1 MSREH
6 PTVIVVDDQELF
18 RNGII
23 ELLEAHGI
31 RVIADAGLAA
41 DAIRLTRELHP
52 DVVLMDLNM
61 PGISGVEATQ
71 RLTAEAPLVRVLV
84 LTVAADERTVMD
96 ALLAGACGY
105 VLKETRIE
113 QIVDSIKAAAH
124 GESAISPRVA
134 GRLIRRLREPL
145 QSEPDLTGAALT
157 PREHEVL
164 ALMASGVG
172 NPEIARTLYLSE
184 HTVKNY
190 VSSILAKLQVE
201 NRVQAAVWAVRKGM
215 V

>member
-6 PTVIVVDDQELF
+6 PTVIAVDDQELF
-18 RNGII
+18 RTGIV
-23 ELLEAHGI
+23 ELLEERGI
-31 RVIADAGLAA
+31 RVLADAGLAA
-41 DAIRLTRELHP
+41 DAIRLTSELGP

-61 PGISGVEATQ
+61 PGMSGVEATQ

-84 LTVAADERTVMD
+84 LTVAADERHTMD

-105 VLKETRIE
+105 VLKDTPID
-113 QIVDSIKAAAH
+113 QIVDAIKAAAR
-124 GESAISPRVA
+124 GESTISPRVA

-145 QSEPDLTGAALT
+145 DSEPDLAGARLT

-164 ALMASGVG
+164 ELIARGVG
-172 NPEIARTLYLSE
+172 NPEIARALYLSE

-190 VSSILAKLQVE
+190 VSRILAKLQVE
-201 NRVQAAVWAVRKGM
+201 NRVQAAVQAVRTGL